1 MLGSP
6 SLKLAKIR
14 RRPNHTAKP
23 YMPRVIWTPPALRD
37 VERLHAFLA
46 PKSRDT
52 ARRAVRA
59 IRQGVKALAAHPE
72 IGRPIE
78 EMAPEFREWLIQFG
92 DSGYVVLYRYDRELV
107 AILAVRHGR
116 EAGY

>member
-1 MLGSP
+1 VTRL
-6 SLKLAKIR
+6 
-14 RRPNHTAKP
+14 
-23 YMPRVIWTPPALRD
+23 IWTPPAVRD
-37 VERLHAFLA
+37 VARLHAFLA
-46 PKSRDT
+46 PKNRKA

-78 EMAPEFREWLIQFG
+78 EMPPEFREWFIQFG
-92 DSGYVVLYRYDRELV
+92 DSGYVALYRYNGELV